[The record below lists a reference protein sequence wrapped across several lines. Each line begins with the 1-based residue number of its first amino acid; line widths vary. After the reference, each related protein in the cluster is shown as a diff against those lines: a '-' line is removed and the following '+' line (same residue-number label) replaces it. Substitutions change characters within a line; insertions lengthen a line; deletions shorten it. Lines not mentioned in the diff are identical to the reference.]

1 MAALRLSNKAV
12 NKAVLIEAVTP
23 RSLNAVTP
31 KSVRGVA
38 SVSAFHMNLD
48 HMTPKSA
55 LGGRTPGG
63 RTPTVSLSSSFT
75 PKTGSSAAA
84 SRLLTSFTAPPL
96 EHPFAACGRE
106 ASAILDIATLTSV
119 TNPAE
124 LDATVLPPHSVASKA
139 DNTAACTVSTFPG
152 GSHEAYPRLLGRPPA
167 EPEEIVPPSKRTARF
182 DDHPEE
188 LAKGAHTAF
197 LAMQRRIASRKL
209 PKRTE

>member
-12 NKAVLIEAVTP
+12 NQAVLIEAITP

-38 SVSAFHMNLD
+38 SVSAFHIDLD

-63 RTPTVSLSSSFT
+63 RTPTVSSSSFT

-84 SRLLTSFTAPPL
+84 SRLLSSFTAPPL

-106 ASAILDIATLTSV
+106 AAANLDIAALTYV

-124 LDATVLPPHSVASKA
+124 VDATVLPPYSVASKA
-139 DNTAACTVSTFPG
+139 DGTEACTVPTFLG
-152 GSHEAYPRLLGRPPA
+152 GCHEAYPRLLGRPPA
-167 EPEEIVPPSKRTARF
+167 EPEEIVPPSKRTVRF
-182 DDHPEE
+182 DDDPEE
-188 LAKGAHTAF
+188 LAQGARAAF